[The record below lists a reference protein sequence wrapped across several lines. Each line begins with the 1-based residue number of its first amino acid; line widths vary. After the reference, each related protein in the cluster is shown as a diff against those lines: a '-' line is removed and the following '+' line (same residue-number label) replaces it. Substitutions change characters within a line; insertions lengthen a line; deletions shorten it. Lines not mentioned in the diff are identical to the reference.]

1 MTPSYSVSERVTSNS
16 PDLRVRTIAVGC
28 ALVATCLLWI
38 GAHGAGVAMKI
49 GLHNGRPPQT
59 FGLPFLLGFALLIS
73 LLGWATLLFLER
85 IARRPLRIW
94 TGLAVVTFVLSFIP
108 IAAAAANPGTKTVL
122 SLIHIAVGGSLLIGF
137 RRRPVSAQ
145 EVPES

>member
-1 MTPSYSVSERVTSNS
+1 MTMSYSVSERVTSNS
-16 PDLRVRTIAVGC
+16 PDLRIRTLAVGC

-38 GAHGAGVAMKI
+38 GAHEAGVAMKI
-49 GLHNGRPPQT
+49 VLHSGRPPQT
-59 FGLPFLLGFALLIS
+59 FGLAFLFGFALLIS
-73 LLGWATLLFLER
+73 LLGWATLVILER
-85 IARRPLRIW
+85 FTRRPLRIW
-94 TGLAVVTFVLSFIP
+94 TGLAVATFVLSFIP
-108 IAAAAANPGTKTVL
+108 IAAAEASPGTKAVL